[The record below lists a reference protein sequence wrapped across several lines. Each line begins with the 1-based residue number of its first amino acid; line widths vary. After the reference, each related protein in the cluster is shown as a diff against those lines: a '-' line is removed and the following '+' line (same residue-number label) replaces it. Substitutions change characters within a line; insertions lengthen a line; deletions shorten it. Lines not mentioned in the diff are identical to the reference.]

1 MKNKFRFLSIL
12 VVLALLLAPCTAG
25 AYALAENAEGVPVDS
40 TEDSDVAEE
49 TPDKTPE
56 EDVLLRF
63 NAEKNFSDLGS
74 PFWKYY
80 YINEDPDSVLTE
92 LSVHG
97 GGPQGDYAYD
107 GSWVMKYKYV
117 VDSSDYISDEYHQYL
132 GIWGGIT
139 MHPGGKADVVL
150 SFIAPV
156 DGVINIDAT
165 IKASNAGSDGVKL
178 YTTVNSLDLEN
189 KIYPADSDYILHTS
203 KGNTEYAVE
212 GYEVKRGDEIFFRL
226 NKNETLA
233 NDLTYFSPTVSY
245 MSYVMPEDVAIVVG
259 AESLTLP
266 EGGIRLLEAEM
277 NVNLGQSLEYVFVS
291 SDENVVKVENNGL
304 IYGIKEGM
312 AVITVTEKGSGLSAQ
327 CSVTVEKEK
336 SKKDE
341 KSGCGSTAA
350 GGIIA
355 GTLIIGMA
363 AFAKK
368 RLERKK

>member
-12 VVLALLLAPCTAG
+12 AALALLLAPCTAG
-25 AYALAENAEGVPVDS
+25 VYALAENAEIAPVES
-40 TEDSDVAEE
+40 TGDADGAEKIPDE
-49 TPDKTPE
+49 TPE
-56 EDVLLRF
+56 GEALLRF
-63 NAEKNFSDLGS
+63 NAEENFSDLGS

-80 YINEDPDSVLTE
+80 HINEGSDSVLTK

-117 VDSSDYISDEYHQYL
+117 VDSSDFISDEYHQYL

-165 IKASNAGSDGVKL
+165 IKASNSGSDGVKL
-178 YTTVNSLDLEN
+178 YTTINSLDLAN

-203 KGNTEYAVE
+203 EGDTEYAVE

-245 MSYVMPEDVAIVVG
+245 TSYVMPEDVAIVVG
-259 AESLTLP
+259 AESMTLP

-277 NVNLGQSLEYVFVS
+277 NVNLGQSLEYVFIS

-304 IYGIKEGM
+304 VYGIKEGT
-312 AVITVTEKGSGLSAQ
+312 AVITVTEKGSGLSAK

-336 SKKDE
+336 SKKDG
-341 KSGCGSTAA
+341 KNGCGSTAA
-350 GGIIA
+350 GGVIA
-355 GTLIIGMA
+355 GALIIGVVS
-363 AFAKK
+363 FAKK
-368 RLERKK
+368 RLEKKK